1 MLAEGEKNKIIQT
14 SPAQQIDNI
23 TAETNSHHPPITV
36 KMPDSISSPS
46 NDSGPCHTGQCG
58 NAGLEVHQVD
68 IKSAYLNA
76 LLNKTVYMKI
86 P

>member
-1 MLAEGEKNKIIQT
+1 MTLVHVILANVEML
-14 SPAQQIDNI
+14 DW
-23 TAETNSHHPPITV
+23 
-36 KMPDSISSPS
+36 
-46 NDSGPCHTGQCG
+46 
-58 NAGLEVHQVD
+58 EVHQVD